1 MIREKEI
8 IFALPNREERK
19 FIAAEVYL
27 NKEAFLGLTK
37 GLGLT
42 KDKEKKKKEIF
53 LKKLVSLKRSCTF
66 AAAYRDSH

>member
-19 FIAAEVYL
+19 FIAAEAYL
-27 NKEAFLGLTK
+27 NKERFRVYQKVYALRK
-37 GLGLT
+37 A
-42 KDKEKKKKEIF
+42 KKKKKEIF

-66 AAAYRDSH
+66 AAA